1 MKQLFKY
8 FSMAMLVA
16 VMVVSFSSCSDDKN
30 DDVLKSTSIVGR
42 WECTQS
48 DDENLFK
55 MVLTFN
61 SDATGII
68 DEAWSTRASSAYSM
82 QFTWST
88 TTNANGDNILR
99 VSYVKGDK
107 LTELFP
113 GSSSTV
119 LWSRQ
124 YVLTGDIL
132 NIYQGDGVWVF
143 KRI

>member
-8 FSMAMLVA
+8 FSMVVMVA
-16 VMVVSFSSCSDDKN
+16 VMTVSFSSCDDDKN

-42 WECTQS
+42 WECAQA
-48 DDENLFK
+48 DDESSFK
-55 MVLTFN
+55 MILTFN

-68 DEAWSTRASSAYSM
+68 EETWSSKASSAYSM
-82 QFTWST
+82 RFTWST
-88 TTNANGDNILR
+88 TTNADGDNILK
-99 VSYVKGDK
+99 VSYVDGDK
-107 LTELFP
+107 QTELFP

-143 KRI
+143 KRM